1 MSTNLSTSSL
11 VTARRRRFTRPAMVL
26 VVLCAVALGS
36 IICFLTVGI
45 TGSWD
50 FAVPF
55 RARKVAAMVL
65 VAIAV
70 GVSTVLFQT
79 ITNNRILTPSI
90 MGFDALYVLIQT
102 VIVFG
107 FGALTLSTFDDRL
120 KWLLEV
126 GAMVLFSTLLFSWL
140 FFGARRSL
148 HLMILVGIILG
159 VLFRSISGFLQRMLD
174 PAAFAVLQDS
184 FFASFN
190 AVNED
195 LIVISAI
202 AVLVCVLVGARLMSV
217 FDVLGLGEH
226 HSVGLG
232 VNYRRTV
239 LGILVLI
246 AVLVSVSTAL
256 VGPITFFGLI
266 VANLAYGLT
275 GTSRHLVVLPAT
287 VLLGIIAL
295 VGGQFVLEQ
304 VFGFNTALSIIIES
318 VGGILFVVLLIR
330 KGPR

>member
-1 MSTNLSTSSL
+1 MSTESVASPPRARGKWQPDRP
-11 VTARRRRFTRPAMVL
+11 TAVLMVL
-26 VVLCAVALGS
+26 SLLALGC
-36 IICFLTVGI
+36 IVCFLTVGI
-45 TGSWD
+45 VGSWD

-55 RARKVAAMVL
+55 RARKVAAMTL

-79 ITNNRILTPSI
+79 VTNNRILTPSI

-102 VIVFG
+102 LIVFS
-107 FGALTLSTFDDRL
+107 FGALTLATVDDRL
-120 KWLLEV
+120 KWVVEV
-126 GAMVLFSTLLFSWL
+126 GAMVLFSTLLFRWL

-159 VLFRSISGFLQRMLD
+159 VLFRSISGFIQRMLD

-190 AVNED
+190 AVNEE
-195 LIVISAI
+195 LIVISAV
-202 AVLVCVLVGARLMSV
+202 AVLICLVVGARLLPV
-217 FDVLGLGEH
+217 FDVLALGENHSIGLGINH
-226 HSVGLG
+226 
-232 VNYRRTV
+232 RRTV
-239 LGILVLI
+239 MTVLVLI

-266 VANLAYGLT
+266 VANLAYALT
-275 GTSRHLVVLPAT
+275 GTSRHRVVLPGT

-295 VGGQFVLEQ
+295 VGGQLMLEQ
-304 VFGFNTALSIIIES
+304 VFGFNTALGIIIEFA
-318 VGGILFVVLLIR
+318 GGILFVILLIR